1 MSTSVEDRQA
11 YGLLRDPTP
20 APTRSPLLP
29 LVERVPR
36 MVALQ
41 LAAMVASSIAV
52 AYLMIRFSTI
62 LESLGSWGY
71 VGIAVAEF
79 SNSAM
84 IIMPT
89 PALAYSF
96 AMGAVLN
103 PFILGLI
110 GGTFATL
117 GEFVGYAL
125 GRRGAVLLPDRPMV
139 HRMTDWADRWGAI
152 VLFCSAVLPVPFD
165 IAGIWAGTV
174 RYPIERFA
182 PLVWA
187 GKTIKITLVAL
198 AGFYGVEAL
207 AKLFG

>member
-11 YGLLRDPTP
+11 YGLLQNLAPSRPSGLPPT
-20 APTRSPLLP
+20 
-29 LVERVPR
+29 EGVPR

-41 LAAMVASSIAV
+41 LAAMAASSIAL

-71 VGIAVAEF
+71 VGVAAAEF

-84 IIMPT
+84 IIVPT
-89 PALAYSF
+89 PALAYTF
-96 AMGAVLN
+96 AMGAILN

-110 GGTFATL
+110 GGTFGTM

-139 HRMTDWADRWGAI
+139 QRITEWADRWGAM
-152 VLFCSAVLPVPFD
+152 VLFCSAALPVPFD
-165 IAGIWAGTV
+165 VAGIWAGTV
-174 RYPIERFA
+174 RYPLERFV

-187 GKTIKITLVAL
+187 GKTLKLTLVAL
-198 AGFYGVEAL
+198 AGYYGVEVL
-207 AKLFG
+207 AMLFG

>member
-11 YGLLRDPTP
+11 YGLLQNLAPSRPSGLPPT
-20 APTRSPLLP
+20 
-29 LVERVPR
+29 EGVPR

-41 LAAMVASSIAV
+41 LAAMAASSIAL

-71 VGIAVAEF
+71 VGVAAAEF

-84 IIMPT
+84 IIVPT
-89 PALAYSF
+89 PALAYTF
-96 AMGAVLN
+96 AMGAILN

-110 GGTFATL
+110 GGTFGTM

-139 HRMTDWADRWGAI
+139 QRITEWADRWGAM
-152 VLFCSAVLPVPFD
+152 VLFCSAALPVPFD
-165 IAGIWAGTV
+165 VAGIWAGTV
-174 RYPIERFA
+174 RYPLERFV

-187 GKTIKITLVAL
+187 GKTLKLTLVAL
-198 AGFYGVEAL
+198 AGYYGVEVL
-207 AKLFG
+207 SMLFG

>member
-11 YGLLRDPTP
+11 YGLLQNLAPSRPSGLPPT
-20 APTRSPLLP
+20 
-29 LVERVPR
+29 EGVPR

-41 LAAMVASSIAV
+41 LAAMVASSIAL

-71 VGIAVAEF
+71 VGVAAAEF

-84 IIMPT
+84 IIVPT
-89 PALAYSF
+89 PALAYTF
-96 AMGAVLN
+96 AMGAILN

-110 GGTFATL
+110 GGTFGTM

-139 HRMTDWADRWGAI
+139 QRITEWADRWGAM
-152 VLFCSAVLPVPFD
+152 VLFCSAALPVPFD
-165 IAGIWAGTV
+165 VAGIWAGTV
-174 RYPIERFA
+174 RYPLERFV

-187 GKTIKITLVAL
+187 GKTLKLTLVAL
-198 AGFYGVEAL
+198 AGYYGVEVL
-207 AKLFG
+207 AMLFG

>member
-11 YGLLRDPTP
+11 YGLLQDPSP
-20 APTRSPLLP
+20 SRSPLLP
-29 LVERVPR
+29 LAERVPR

-41 LAAMVASSIAV
+41 LAAVLASSIAL

-71 VGIAVAEF
+71 VGVAVAEF

-89 PALAYSF
+89 PALAYTF

-117 GEFVGYAL
+117 GEFVGYGL
-125 GRRGAVLLPDRPMV
+125 GRRGAGAATRQADGPASDRMDGPMGRCRPVLVSR
-139 HRMTDWADRWGAI
+139 A
-152 VLFCSAVLPVPFD
+152 
-165 IAGIWAGTV
+165 AGTV
-174 RYPIERFA
+174 
-182 PLVWA
+182 
-187 GKTIKITLVAL
+187 
-198 AGFYGVEAL
+198 
-207 AKLFG
+207 

>member
-11 YGLLRDPTP
+11 LGLLPDHAPSRPSGLPP
-20 APTRSPLLP
+20 A
-29 LVERVPR
+29 EGVPR

-41 LAAMVASSIAV
+41 LAAMAASSIAL

-71 VGIAVAEF
+71 AGVAAAEF

-84 IIMPT
+84 IIVPT
-89 PALAYSF
+89 PALAYTF
-96 AMGAVLN
+96 AMGAILN

-110 GGTFATL
+110 GGTFGTM

-125 GRRGAVLLPDRPMV
+125 GRRGAVLIPDRPMV
-139 HRMTDWADRWGAI
+139 QRVTEWADRWGAI
-152 VLFCSAVLPVPFD
+152 VLFCSASLPVPFD

-174 RYPIERFA
+174 RYPLERFI

-187 GKTIKITLVAL
+187 GKTLKLTLVAL
-198 AGFYGVEAL
+198 AGYYGVEAL
-207 AKLFG
+207 VRLFS

>member
-11 YGLLRDPTP
+11 YSLLQEP
-20 APTRSPLLP
+20 APPRPSSLP
-29 LVERVPR
+29 LAERVPR

-41 LAAMVASSIAV
+41 LAAMVASSVAL

-71 VGIAVAEF
+71 AGVAAAEF

-84 IIMPT
+84 IIVPT
-89 PALAYSF
+89 PALAYTF
-96 AMGAVLN
+96 AMGAILN

-110 GGTFATL
+110 GGAFGTL

-139 HRMTDWADRWGAI
+139 QRMTEWADRWGAM
-152 VLFCSAVLPVPFD
+152 VLFCSAALPVPFD

-174 RYPIERFA
+174 RYPVERFVL
-182 PLVWA
+182 LVWA
-187 GKTIKITLVAL
+187 GKTIKLTLVAL
-198 AGFYGVEAL
+198 AGYYGVEVL
-207 AKLFG
+207 AMLFG

>member
-11 YGLLRDPTP
+11 YGLLQNLAPSRPSGLPP
-20 APTRSPLLP
+20 A
-29 LVERVPR
+29 EGVPR

-41 LAAMVASSIAV
+41 LAAMAASSIAL

-71 VGIAVAEF
+71 VGVAAAEF

-84 IIMPT
+84 IIVPT
-89 PALAYSF
+89 PALAYTF
-96 AMGAVLN
+96 AMGAILN

-110 GGTFATL
+110 GGTFGTM

-139 HRMTDWADRWGAI
+139 QRITEWADRWGAM
-152 VLFCSAVLPVPFD
+152 VLFCSAALPVPFD
-165 IAGIWAGTV
+165 VAGIWAGTV
-174 RYPIERFA
+174 RYPLERFV

-187 GKTIKITLVAL
+187 GKTLKLTLVAL
-198 AGFYGVEAL
+198 AGYYGVEIL
-207 AKLFG
+207 AMIFG

>member
-1 MSTSVEDRQA
+1 MSTSVEEKQA
-11 YGLLRDPTP
+11 YGLLEDY
-20 APTRSPLLP
+20 APPRPSLLP
-29 LVERVPR
+29 LIEKVPR

-41 LAAMVASSIAV
+41 LAAMAASSIAL
-52 AYLMIRFSTI
+52 AYLMVRFSTI

-89 PALAYSF
+89 PALAYTF

-103 PFILGLI
+103 PFILGLV

-125 GRRGAVLLPDRPMV
+125 GRRGAVLLPDRPMIQRLTG
-139 HRMTDWADRWGAI
+139 RMLSVRNTTPDTNTAP
-152 VLFCSAVLPVPFD
+152 SAVSHGWPRPS
-165 IAGIWAGTV
+165 TT
-174 RYPIERFA
+174 P
-182 PLVWA
+182 
-187 GKTIKITLVAL
+187 
-198 AGFYGVEAL
+198 
-207 AKLFG
+207 

>member
-11 YGLLRDPTP
+11 YGLLQNLAHSRPSGLPPT
-20 APTRSPLLP
+20 
-29 LVERVPR
+29 EGVPR

-41 LAAMVASSIAV
+41 LAAMVASSIAL

-71 VGIAVAEF
+71 VGVAAAEF

-84 IIMPT
+84 IIVPT
-89 PALAYSF
+89 PALAYTF
-96 AMGAVLN
+96 AMGAILN

-110 GGTFATL
+110 GGTFGTM

-139 HRMTDWADRWGAI
+139 QRITEWADRWGAM
-152 VLFCSAVLPVPFD
+152 VLFCSAALPVPFD
-165 IAGIWAGTV
+165 VAGIWAGTV
-174 RYPIERFA
+174 RYPLERFV

-187 GKTIKITLVAL
+187 GKTLKLTLVAL
-198 AGFYGVEAL
+198 AGYYGVEVL
-207 AKLFG
+207 AMIFG

>member
-1 MSTSVEDRQA
+1 
-11 YGLLRDPTP
+11 
-20 APTRSPLLP
+20 
-29 LVERVPR
+29 

-41 LAAMVASSIAV
+41 LAAMVASSIAL

-71 VGIAVAEF
+71 VGVAAAEF

-84 IIMPT
+84 IIVPT
-89 PALAYSF
+89 PALAYTF
-96 AMGAVLN
+96 AMGAILN

-110 GGTFATL
+110 GGTFGTM

-139 HRMTDWADRWGAI
+139 QRITEWADRWGAM
-152 VLFCSAVLPVPFD
+152 VLFCSAALPVPFD
-165 IAGIWAGTV
+165 VAGIWAGTV
-174 RYPIERFA
+174 RYPLERFV

-187 GKTIKITLVAL
+187 GKTLKLTLVAL
-198 AGFYGVEAL
+198 AGYYGVEVL
-207 AKLFG
+207 AMLFG

>member
-11 YGLLRDPTP
+11 YGLLQNLAPSRPSGLPPT
-20 APTRSPLLP
+20 
-29 LVERVPR
+29 EGVPR

-41 LAAMVASSIAV
+41 LAAMAASSIAL

-71 VGIAVAEF
+71 VGVAAAEF

-84 IIMPT
+84 IIVPT
-89 PALAYSF
+89 PALAYTF
-96 AMGAVLN
+96 AMGAILN

-110 GGTFATL
+110 GGTFGTM

-139 HRMTDWADRWGAI
+139 QRITEWADRWGAM
-152 VLFCSAVLPVPFD
+152 VLFCSAALPVPFD
-165 IAGIWAGTV
+165 VAGIWAGTV
-174 RYPIERFA
+174 RYPLERFV

-187 GKTIKITLVAL
+187 GKTLKLTLVAL
-198 AGFYGVEAL
+198 AGYYGVEIL
-207 AKLFG
+207 AMIFG

>member
-11 YGLLRDPTP
+11 YGLLQNLAPSRPSGLPPT
-20 APTRSPLLP
+20 
-29 LVERVPR
+29 EGVPR

-41 LAAMVASSIAV
+41 LAAMAASSIAL

-71 VGIAVAEF
+71 VGVAAAEF

-84 IIMPT
+84 IIVPT
-89 PALAYSF
+89 PALAYTF
-96 AMGAVLN
+96 AMGAILN

-110 GGTFATL
+110 GGTFGTM

-139 HRMTDWADRWGAI
+139 QRITEWADRWGAM
-152 VLFCSAVLPVPFD
+152 VLFCSAALPVPFD
-165 IAGIWAGTV
+165 VAGIWAGTV
-174 RYPIERFA
+174 RYPLERFV

-187 GKTIKITLVAL
+187 GKTLKLTLVAL
-198 AGFYGVEAL
+198 AGYYGVEIL
-207 AKLFG
+207 AMLFG

>member
-1 MSTSVEDRQA
+1 MSTSVKDRQA
-11 YGLLRDPTP
+11 YGLLESHPPPR
-20 APTRSPLLP
+20 ASRLP
-29 LVERVPR
+29 LIEGVPR

-41 LAAMVASSIAV
+41 LAAMGASSIAL

-71 VGIAVAEF
+71 AGVAAAEF

-84 IIMPT
+84 IIVPT
-89 PALAYSF
+89 PALAYTF
-96 AMGAVLN
+96 AMGAILN

-110 GGTFATL
+110 GGAFGTL

-139 HRMTDWADRWGAI
+139 QRMTEWADRWGAM
-152 VLFCSAVLPVPFD
+152 VLFCSAALPVPFD

-174 RYPIERFA
+174 RYPVERFVL
-182 PLVWA
+182 LVWA
-187 GKTIKITLVAL
+187 GKTIKLTLVAL
-198 AGFYGVEAL
+198 AGYYGVEAL
-207 AKLFG
+207 ARLFG

>member
-11 YGLLRDPTP
+11 YGLLQDLAPSRPSGLPPT
-20 APTRSPLLP
+20 
-29 LVERVPR
+29 EGVPR

-41 LAAMVASSIAV
+41 LAAMVASSIAL
-52 AYLMIRFSTI
+52 AYLMIRFSTV

-71 VGIAVAEF
+71 VGVAAAEF

-84 IIMPT
+84 IIVPT
-89 PALAYSF
+89 PALAYTF

-125 GRRGAVLLPDRPMV
+125 GRRGAVLLPDRPLV
-139 HRMTDWADRWGAI
+139 QRLTTWTDRWGAV
-152 VLFCSAVLPVPFD
+152 VLFCSAALPVPFD

-174 RYPIERFA
+174 RYPLERFV

-187 GKTIKITLVAL
+187 GKTLKLTLVAL
-198 AGFYGVEAL
+198 AGHYGVEAL
-207 AKLFG
+207 VRLFG

>member
-11 YGLLRDPTP
+11 YGLLQNLAPSRPSGLPP
-20 APTRSPLLP
+20 A
-29 LVERVPR
+29 EGVPR

-41 LAAMVASSIAV
+41 LAAMAASSIAL

-71 VGIAVAEF
+71 VGVAAAEF

-84 IIMPT
+84 IIVPT
-89 PALAYSF
+89 PALAYTF
-96 AMGAVLN
+96 AMGAILN

-110 GGTFATL
+110 GGTFGTM

-139 HRMTDWADRWGAI
+139 QRITEWADRWGAM
-152 VLFCSAVLPVPFD
+152 VLFCSAALPVPFD
-165 IAGIWAGTV
+165 VAGIWAGTV
-174 RYPIERFA
+174 RYPLERFV

-187 GKTIKITLVAL
+187 GKTLKLTLVAL
-198 AGFYGVEAL
+198 AGYYGVEVL
-207 AKLFG
+207 AMLFG

>member
-11 YGLLRDPTP
+11 YD
-20 APTRSPLLP
+20 LLP
-29 LVERVPR
+29 DYAPSRPSGLPPAEGVPR

-41 LAAMVASSIAV
+41 LAAMAASSIAL

-71 VGIAVAEF
+71 AGVAAAEF

-84 IIMPT
+84 IIVPT
-89 PALAYSF
+89 PALAYTF
-96 AMGAVLN
+96 AMGAILN

-110 GGTFATL
+110 GGTFGTM

-125 GRRGAVLLPDRPMV
+125 GRRGAVLIPDRPMV
-139 HRMTDWADRWGAI
+139 QRVTEWADRWGAI
-152 VLFCSAVLPVPFD
+152 VLFCSASLPVPFD

-174 RYPIERFA
+174 RYPLERFI

-187 GKTIKITLVAL
+187 GKTLNLTLVAL
-198 AGFYGVEAL
+198 AGYYGVEAL
-207 AKLFG
+207 VRLFG